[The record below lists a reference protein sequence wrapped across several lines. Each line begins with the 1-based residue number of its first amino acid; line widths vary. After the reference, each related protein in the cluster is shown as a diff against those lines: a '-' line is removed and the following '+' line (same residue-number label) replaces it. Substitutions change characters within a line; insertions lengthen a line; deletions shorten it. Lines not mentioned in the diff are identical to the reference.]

1 MVEKPLVFLAKLLAG
16 VGAINWGLVEFSDT
30 NLIGD
35 TLGFV
40 SGSDEA
46 MIVYGLVAL
55 GGIATIYYELK
66 WQGVIEVEDG

>member
-16 VGAINWGLVEFSDT
+16 IGAINWGILEFFDT

-46 MIVYGLVAL
+46 MLLYGLIAL

-66 WQGVIEVEDG
+66 WQGIIEVEE